1 MPFNPFKK
9 GDWDKLGKQTKDEF
23 SKVERAIRDVGED
36 VRASLQK
43 TGADCRNGVR
53 AMGREVED
61 SLQKSV
67 KKVEGLEGDFQGL
80 MEAIRQDI
88 DAMPG
93 MMKGL
98 AQEAVADIIRA
109 AGKKSLTTALDIVDT
124 VAPDSISLTFGP
136 VVIEVGDVFDKIE
149 TIRALAKS
157 PPGRAQEI
165 TDAVISLAPASVHIN
180 LAVGLGFVIQSDSAQ
195 VGIDLGWSGDSVFE
209 HLPALLEK
217 CGVPK

>member
-9 GDWDKLGKQTKDEF
+9 GDWDKLGKQTKNEF
-23 SKVERAIRDVGED
+23 SKIERALRDVGED
-36 VRASLQK
+36 VRGSLQK
-43 TGADCRNGVR
+43 TGADCRNGIRV
-53 AMGREVED
+53 MGNDVERGLRESADEIKD
-61 SLQKSV
+61 GITKELP
-67 KKVEGLEGDFQGL
+67 
-80 MEAIRQDI
+80 A
-88 DAMPG
+88 
-93 MMKGL
+93 L
-98 AQEAVADIIRA
+98 AQAAVVEIIRA

-149 TIRALAKS
+149 TIRDLAKR

-165 TDAVISLAPASVHIN
+165 TDAVIGLAPASVHIN
-180 LAVGLGFVIQSDSAQ
+180 LTVGLGFVIQSDSAQ

-217 CGVPK
+217 CGVPQ

>member
-9 GDWDKLGKQTKDEF
+9 GDWDKLGKQGKNEF
-23 SKVERAIRDVGED
+23 SKIERALNDVGDNLKNELRK
-36 VRASLQK
+36 V
-43 TGADCRNGVR
+43 GADCRNGVR
-53 AMGREVED
+53 VMGREVED
-61 SLQKSV
+61 GLQKSANEI
-67 KKVEGLEGDFQGL
+67 KDGITKELP
-80 MEAIRQDI
+80 A
-88 DAMPG
+88 
-93 MMKGL
+93 L
-98 AQEAVADIIRA
+98 AKEAVAEIIRA
-109 AGKKSLTTALDIVDT
+109 AGKKSLETALDIVDI

-149 TIRALAKS
+149 TIRALAQN

-180 LAVGLGFVIQSDSAQ
+180 LTVGLGFVIQSDSAQ

-217 CGVPK
+217 CGVPE